1 MGRYSGHKCVMI
13 IAGEAS
19 GDLHGSKLV
28 RAMRE
33 KNKALFFCG
42 IGGPA
47 LENAGVRVVVDSRQL
62 SVVGIT
68 EVFSKMPS
76 LFKGISVAKKLL
88 KSLHPDLLILIDFPD
103 FNLHVAAFA
112 KKLNIPVLYY
122 ISPQVWAWRTGRVKK
137 MRRLVDHVAVILP
150 FEEDFFKKYNVP
162 VTFVGH
168 PLLDTDFYETDPRT
182 EKKTESDNDQPK
194 TVIGLLPGSRDREIS
209 RHLPIML
216 EAARHLSNRLQNLS
230 FIVSIAPSV
239 ERRLVEKIVEKHF
252 KIADFEYSNEYVGKV
267 FEKSRLV
274 IAVSG
279 TVTLEAAI
287 AGVPMVIIYKVSP
300 VSYWLARA
308 MAKVKHIGL
317 VNLIAGKAL
326 VPELIQDKA
335 SPENIADT
343 VLGMLSDTAGLE
355 RLRNELLSVR
365 DVLGG
370 TGVSDRV
377 ADLAISML

>member
-1 MGRYSGHKCVMI
+1 MI